1 MTFLIYLV
9 AILSSG
15 AITLMAIR
23 ADRQLRP
30 VDRLPIHWN
39 WKLEPDNFGSRRFAL
54 YLMPFLFGAIL
65 MGTALSLHLIP
76 QGAINK
82 TGSSEEAVILM
93 IFMAAI
99 FVGIKYFYLRALFR
113 WVERDES

>member
-15 AITLMAIR
+15 TIALMAIR

-39 WKLEPDNFGSRRFAL
+39 RKLEPDDFGSRRFAL
-54 YLMPFLFGAIL
+54 YLLPFLFGVIL
-65 MGTALSLHLIP
+65 MGTALALHLIP
-76 QGAINK
+76 RGAINK
-82 TGSSEEAVILM
+82 TSSPEEAVILM

-99 FVGIKYFYLRALFR
+99 LVGFKYFYLQAIFR
-113 WVERDES
+113 WVERNES